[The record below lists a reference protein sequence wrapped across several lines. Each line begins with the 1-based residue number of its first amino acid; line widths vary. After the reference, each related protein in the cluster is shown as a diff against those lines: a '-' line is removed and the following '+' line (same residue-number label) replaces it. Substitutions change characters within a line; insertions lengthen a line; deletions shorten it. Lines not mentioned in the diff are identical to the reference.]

1 MALFLFLCPAG
12 QSWAEQI
19 EAPSQA
25 PFVGVVLTVDRLNPS
40 QIDYL
45 VSLGVRQVSMPI
57 VAERFPSDLKEAWDE
72 LRQTI
77 LTLRRVGI
85 DVVPVLELRNADPDR
100 AEALAE
106 LIFLRLGDLISALV
120 LFNRLNW
127 RSGFD
132 RDFLREAVKRIVLM
146 RDVLAPGVKLILGGV
161 MGRDEVWLDKYS
173 GGSLLD
179 RVDGI
184 GFDLRPLG
192 GGVEAI
198 GPGDVGAPDDVG
210 GFAELI
216 PRLKQ
221 RGLEVWLT
229 EVGTNTGPPGTGA
242 DQVTQASIVGRAL
255 VMAKQ
260 VGFDRAFVYSAWDR
274 SPRLEEVEMNMGL
287 GDVNLTPKMSYE
299 VVRRLIPILDQS
311 QVMELPPL
319 AQVRLVPEFP
329 GQNTPVFWSLLR
341 NGDRLFLIWWNRL
354 TGLSDLTTGLFVSGL
369 EVEAVR
375 AFDGFNLRP
384 ATFHPSRSGKVLVV
398 NGLPISAIPSW
409 LEMRLISEPEN
420 PLEKLPAGPRQEVE
434 HGE

>member
-1 MALFLFLCPAG
+1 M
-12 QSWAEQI
+12 
-19 EAPSQA
+19 
-25 PFVGVVLTVDRLNPS
+25 GVALTVDRLTP
-40 QIDYL
+40 QQVDYL
-45 VSLGVRQVSMPI
+45 VSLGVRQVSLPI
-57 VAERFPSDLKEAWDE
+57 VAERFPSELREAWDE

-85 DVVPVLELRNADPDR
+85 EVVPVLELRTADPDR

-106 LIFLRLGDLISALV
+106 LIFLRLGDLVSAVV
-120 LFNRLNW
+120 LFNRVNW

-132 RDFLREAVKRIVLM
+132 RKFLRESVKRIVLM
-146 RDVLAPGVKLILGGV
+146 RDVLAPGAKLILGGV
-161 MGRDEVWLDKYS
+161 MGRDQVWLDKYS
-173 GGSLLD
+173 TGSLFD

-210 GFAELI
+210 GFASLI
-216 PRLKQ
+216 PKLKQ

-229 EVGTNTGPPGTGA
+229 EVGTNTGPPGAGA
-242 DQVTQASIVGRAL
+242 DQVTQASIVARAL

-287 GDVNLTPKMSYE
+287 GDTALNPKMSYE
-299 VVRRLIPILDQS
+299 VVRRLAPILDRG

-329 GQNTPVFWSLLR
+329 GQNTPVYWSLLR
-341 NGDRLFLIWWNRL
+341 QGNRLFLLWWNRL
-354 TGLSDLTTGLFVSGL
+354 TGLSNLTTDLFISGL

-384 ATFHPSRSGKVLVV
+384 ATFHASRSGKVLVV
-398 NGLPISAIPSW
+398 NGLPISALPSW
-409 LEMRLISEPEN
+409 LELRLLAEPEN
-420 PLEKLPAGPRQEVE
+420 PLEAIGPPD
-434 HGE
+434 GEEMGDGK